1 MSHFSYQD
9 GVLHA
14 EGVPLSAIAAAVRH
28 PDLRLLESPA
38 AGQLRRLRRARAAGR
53 DALVCYA
60 MKANS
65 NLAILDLL
73 ARQGA
78 GFDIVSGG
86 ELLRVIAA
94 GGDPGKVIFSGVG
107 KTVAEIEL
115 ALDKGI
121 LCFNVESIPELHRIN
136 EVAGRLG
143 KRAPV
148 SLRVNPNVDAKTHPY
163 IATGLKASK
172 FGVAFSDA
180 LATYRAAA
188 ALPHLDVVGIDCHI
202 GSQLLDDAPLLEALD
217 KLIELIDTLAA
228 EGIHLHHLDVGG
240 GLGIDYGTGEAPP
253 VPIGDYVDA
262 RVRARGRLAR
272 REARRPADQ
281 GDLRAGPLDRRQH
294 RRAAD
299 VGRVPEAGRG
309 KELLRGRRRHE
320 RHGAPDPVPGLD
332 GRQAG
337 RAARRRAPSP
347 TTWSARCA
355 NPATG
360 WRATATLAVEPG
372 DVLAMMAAGAY
383 GFTMASNYNTRG
395 RAAEVLVDGD
405 QVHLIRRRA
414 SCCRKSSFRAGNP
427 GPLSVS
433 RRASLRG
440 RLRRRAGGCSRL
452 RLRRLC
458 ARAAPAPEHA
468 QAEQQRDHRAPDDGL
483 LEVVLARLHPPVVQ
497 DRQRRDQRRSAG
509 AAGPSCG
516 PGA

>member
-1 MSHFSYQD
+1 MSHFTYQD

-14 EGVPLSAIAAAVRH
+14 EGVALSAIARQFGTPTYVYSKA
-28 PDLRLLESPA
+28 RLLENFAGYA
-38 AGQLRRLRRARAAGR
+38 APTAGR

-65 NLAILDLL
+65 NLAILDIL

-121 LCFNVESIPELHRIN
+121 LCFNVESIPELHRIDA
-136 EVAGRLG
+136 VAGRLG

-172 FGVAFSDA
+172 FGVAYSDA

-217 KLIELIDTLAA
+217 KLIDLIDTLAA

-240 GLGIDYGTGEAPP
+240 GLGIDYGTGDKPP
-253 VPIGDYVDA
+253 VPVSQYVERVFARVDA
-262 RVRARGRLAR
+262 WRAAKHGGRPIKVIFEPGRSIVGDTGVLLMSVEFLKPGEEKNFCVVDAAMNDMARPTLYQAWMDVKPVRARDGDAVTYDLVGPVCESGDWLAR
-272 REARRPADQ
+272 D
-281 GDLRAGPLDRRQH
+281 RA
-294 RRAAD
+294 
-299 VGRVPEAGRG
+299 
-309 KELLRGRRRHE
+309 
-320 RHGAPDPVPGLD
+320 
-332 GRQAG
+332 
-337 RAARRRAPSP
+337 
-347 TTWSARCA
+347 
-355 NPATG
+355 
-360 WRATATLAVEPG
+360 LAVEPG
-372 DVLAMMAAGAY
+372 DVLAMMVAGAY

-395 RAAEVLVDGD
+395 RAAEVLVDGE
-405 QVHLIRRRA
+405 QVHLIRRREE
-414 SCCRKSSFRAGNP
+414 
-427 GPLSVS
+427 
-433 RRASLRG
+433 
-440 RLRRRAGGCSRL
+440 
-452 RLRRLC
+452 
-458 ARAAPAPEHA
+458 AAELFA
-468 QAEQQRDHRAPDDGL
+468 
-483 LEVVLARLHPPVVQ
+483 LESIVK
-497 DRQRRDQRRSAG
+497 
-509 AAGPSCG
+509 
-516 PGA
+516 